1 MNLEA
6 YGFLPDEMP
15 VDAQGIPA
23 RITAVHKERYALVCQ
38 YAETYGRLKAAEYF
52 AGSQEFPTTGDFVLI
67 NFNPGGD
74 SQIIRTLPRR
84 TFFSRKNPT
93 LGRGEQAVAAN
104 FDYVFIMQSLNQ
116 NFNVKRLERYLTLAW
131 QSGAAPVIVLTKPD
145 LAKDYGGYLKAAR
158 DVAKGVPV
166 HAVSSRTGEGMES
179 LAHYTKPGKTLVLL
193 GSSGVGK
200 SSLVNALA
208 GEEVMAVNGIR
219 NEDARGRHTTTHRQ
233 LILLKC
239 KAMLIDTPG
248 MRELG
253 MWNVS
258 GGLDEAFS
266 DVEQFLGHCRFGNC
280 RHQSEPGC
288 AIRQAIESG
297 ELRLER
303 WNSYQKLKK
312 EAQYEENRAAAMRQK
327 WQRNKTLAKRRRQI

>member
-1 MNLEA
+1 M
-6 YGFLPDEMP
+6 
-15 VDAQGIPA
+15 
-23 RITAVHKERYALVCQ
+23 
-38 YAETYGRLKAAEYF
+38 
-52 AGSQEFPTTGDFVLI
+52 
-67 NFNPGGD
+67 
-74 SQIIRTLPRR
+74 
-84 TFFSRKNPT
+84 
-93 LGRGEQAVAAN
+93 
-104 FDYVFIMQSLNQ
+104 
-116 NFNVKRLERYLTLAW
+116 
-131 QSGAAPVIVLTKPD
+131 
-145 LAKDYGGYLKAAR
+145 
-158 DVAKGVPV
+158 
-166 HAVSSRTGEGMES
+166 HAVSSRTGEGMEA

-208 GEEVMAVNGIR
+208 GEEIMAVNGIR

-312 EAQYEENRAAAMRQK
+312 EVQYEENRAAAMRQK

>member
-1 MNLEA
+1 MLTKSDLTE
-6 YGFLPDEMP
+6 D
-15 VDAQGIPA
+15 
-23 RITAVHKERYALVCQ
+23 
-38 YAETYGRLKAAEYF
+38 YGR
-52 AGSQEFPTTGDFVLI
+52 
-67 NFNPGGD
+67 
-74 SQIIRTLPRR
+74 
-84 TFFSRKNPT
+84 
-93 LGRGEQAVAAN
+93 
-104 FDYVFIMQSLNQ
+104 
-116 NFNVKRLERYLTLAW
+116 
-131 QSGAAPVIVLTKPD
+131 
-145 LAKDYGGYLKAAR
+145 YLKAAQN
-158 DVAKGVPV
+158 VAKGVPV
-166 HAVSSRTGEGMES
+166 HAVSSRTGEGMEA

-312 EAQYEENRAAAMRQK
+312 EVQYEENRAAAMRQK